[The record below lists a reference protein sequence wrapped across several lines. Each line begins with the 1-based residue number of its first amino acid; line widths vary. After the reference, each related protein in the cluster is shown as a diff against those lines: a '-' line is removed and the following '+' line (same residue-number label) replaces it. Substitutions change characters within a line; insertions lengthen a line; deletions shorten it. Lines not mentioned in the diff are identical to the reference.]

1 MKNSEL
7 EQRLKECN
15 YRLSKMDEENEQLK
29 QNKEVEAVKPEAVK
43 PEAEKFPMSSEEVDR
58 LNNRI
63 KALSDELYEYIGN
76 QIRQQASYT
85 DENKEHLEKRIK
97 GLSDELYEYIGE
109 QIQRQK
115 EFIETNLCR

>member
-1 MKNSEL
+1 MKAIVLIAFLILLGTNL
-7 EQRLKECN
+7 AKFT
-15 YRLSKMDEENEQLK
+15 K

-63 KALSDELYEYIGN
+63 KALSDELYEYIGS

-115 EFIETNLCR
+115 EFIIEKR

>member
-1 MKNSEL
+1 MDERIKRL
-7 EQRLKECN
+7 E
-15 YRLSKMDEENEQLK
+15 EENEQLR
-29 QNKEVEAVKPEAVK
+29 QNREEEAVKQEAVK

-63 KALSDELYEYIGN
+63 KALSDELYEYIGS

-115 EFIETNLCR
+115 EFMMKNN